1 MVKAVLR
8 LDKITESLYYR
19 VMVQQLIN
27 DQKFINVQGAQ
38 AGLTRLFADAD
49 KTGTFYTV
57 LKNDKPLGVLISKKR
72 WDSLAEDLE
81 ALSSPNYRKR
91 ITESRK
97 SNKVSATEIRKLL
110 K

>member
-1 MVKAVLR
+1 M
-8 LDKITESLYYR
+8 I
-19 VMVQQLIN
+19 QQLIN

-57 LKNDKPLGVLISKKR
+57 LKNDQPLGILMSKRR
-72 WDSLAEDLE
+72 WDSLSEDLE
-81 ALSSPNYRKR
+81 ALSSPNYKR
-91 ITESRK
+91 RIAESRK
-97 SNKVSATEIRKLL
+97 SKRVSASEIRKLL